1 MMRHTLILFILLIV
15 SSGCYGVK
23 QNVGAIQGTVV
34 DAQSGRVLTGVLV
47 ERYRVAEERSAL
59 VKDAPLEESLS
70 DEDGDFALS
79 SQHHI
84 HFKSPFG

>member
-1 MMRHTLILFILLIV
+1 MQKILLSLFILVIA
-15 SSGCYGVK
+15 SGCYGVK

-34 DAQSGRVLTGVLV
+34 DAQSGRMLTGVLV

-70 DEDGDFALS
+70 DEDGEFALS
-79 SQHHI
+79 SQHRI
-84 HFKSPFG
+84 HFKSLFG

>member
-1 MMRHTLILFILLIV
+1 MQKILLSLFILVIA
-15 SSGCYGVK
+15 SGCYGVK
-23 QNVGAIQGTVV
+23 QKVGAIQGTVV
-34 DAQSGRVLTGVLV
+34 DAASGRVLTGVLV

-70 DEDGDFALS
+70 DEDGEFALS